1 MTVNLTRQEAKALLS
16 KPKRSK
22 YGAQKTMLDGI
33 LFDSKR
39 EAAYYAE
46 LKQRENAG
54 EVVGVELQRPF
65 ALLGNNGMLIATYK
79 ADFCFWD
86 NVADRFRVIDVKG
99 VETKDFKLKKKMM
112 LGLLGINVEVVK

>member
-1 MTVNLTRQEAKALLS
+1 MSITLTRQEAKAILS

-22 YGAQKTMLDGI
+22 YGNKKVVVDGI
-33 LFDSKR
+33 TFDSKR
-39 EAAYYAE
+39 EAAYYGE
-46 LKQRENAG
+46 LKQREKAG
-54 EVVGVELQRPF
+54 EVVGIELQRPF

-86 NVADRFRVIDVKG
+86 NVADRFRCIDVKG

-112 LGLLGINVEVVK
+112 LGLLGINVEVIR

>member
-1 MTVNLTRQEAKALLS
+1 MTINLTKEEARALLA
-16 KPKRSK
+16 KPKRTK
-22 YGAQKTMLDGI
+22 YGNKKVMLDGI
-33 LFDSKR
+33 RFDSKR
-39 EAAYYAE
+39 EAEYYAA
-46 LKQRENAG
+46 LKLREKAG
-54 EVVGVELQRPF
+54 EVIGVELQRPF

>member
-16 KPKRSK
+16 KPKRTK
-22 YGAQKTMLDGI
+22 YGNKKVTVDGI
-33 LFDSKR
+33 RFDSKR
-39 EAAYYAE
+39 EAEYYAA
-46 LKQRENAG
+46 LKLREKAG
-54 EVVGVELQRPF
+54 EVIGVELQRPF

>member
-1 MTVNLTRQEAKALLS
+1 MTINLSREEARAILS

-22 YGAQKTMLDGI
+22 YGNKKVTEDGI
-33 LFDSKR
+33 TFDSIR
-39 EAAYYAE
+39 ERDYYRQ
-46 LKQRENAG
+46 LKLREKAG
-54 EVVGVELQRPF
+54 EVIGVELQRPF

>member
-1 MTVNLTRQEAKALLS
+1 MTITISRQEAQALLA

-22 YGAQKTMLDGI
+22 YGNKKVTVDGI
-33 LFDSKR
+33 RFDSKR
-39 EAAYYAE
+39 EAEYYAA
-46 LKQRENAG
+46 LKLREKAG
-54 EVVGVELQRPF
+54 EVIGVELQRPF

>member
-1 MTVNLTRQEAKALLS
+1 MTVNLSREEARAILS
-16 KPKRSK
+16 KPKRRK
-22 YGAQKTMLDGI
+22 YGNEKCEYNGI
-33 LFDSKR
+33 KFDSKR
-39 EAAYYAE
+39 ERDYYIE
-46 LKQRENAG
+46 LERRDRLG
-54 EVVGVELQRPF
+54 EITGLELQRPF

>member
-1 MTVNLTRQEAKALLS
+1 MTLNLTKEQARAILS

-22 YGAQKTMLDGI
+22 YGNTKVMLDGI

-46 LKQRENAG
+46 LKQREKAG
-54 EVVGVELQRPF
+54 EVVGIELQRPF
-65 ALLGNNGMLIATYK
+65 ALLGTNGMLMATYK

-86 NVADRFRVIDVKG
+86 NVADRFRCVDVKG
-99 VETKDFKLKKKMM
+99 VETKDFKIKKKMM
-112 LGLLGINVEVVK
+112 LGLLGITVEVVR

>member
-1 MTVNLTRQEAKALLS
+1 MAVSLTKEEARAILA

-46 LKQRENAG
+46 LKQREKAG

>member
-1 MTVNLTRQEAKALLS
+1 MTVTISRQEAQALLS

-22 YGAQKTMLDGI
+22 YGNKKVTVDGI
-33 LFDSKR
+33 RFDSKR
-39 EAAYYAE
+39 EAEYYAA
-46 LKQRENAG
+46 LKLREKAG
-54 EVVGVELQRPF
+54 EVIGVELQRPF

-112 LGLLGINVEVVK
+112 LGLLGINVEVIK

>member
-1 MTVNLTRQEAKALLS
+1 MTVTLTRQEAKAILS
-16 KPKRSK
+16 EPKRSK
-22 YGAQKTMLDGI
+22 YGNEKCEYKGI
-33 LFDSKR
+33 KFDSKR
-39 EAAYYAE
+39 ERAYYIE
-46 LKQRENAG
+46 LERREKLG
-54 EVVGVELQRPF
+54 EVVGIELQRPF

-86 NVADRFRVIDVKG
+86 NTADRFRCIDIKG